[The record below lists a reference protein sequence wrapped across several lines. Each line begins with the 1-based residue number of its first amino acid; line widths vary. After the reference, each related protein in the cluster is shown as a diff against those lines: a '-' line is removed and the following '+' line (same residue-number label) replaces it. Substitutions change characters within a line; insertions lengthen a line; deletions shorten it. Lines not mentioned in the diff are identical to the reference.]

1 MKVVIALG
9 MLALPLAGCVT
20 DQEIAW
26 MNANFYSR
34 ADVDAINAEIA
45 CRQLARNL
53 LQVERCGFIR
63 R

>member
-1 MKVVIALG
+1 MWKIAVMTAAISLG
-9 MLALPLAGCVT
+9 GCVT
-20 DQEIAW
+20 DQDLAW
-26 MNANFYSR
+26 MQANFYSR

>member
-1 MKVVIALG
+1 MKVAIVLG
-9 MLALPLAGCVT
+9 MFALTLGGCVT
-20 DQEIAW
+20 DQDLRWLESQT
-26 MNANFYSR
+26 YSR

-45 CRQLARNL
+45 CRSLARNL